1 MDFIFVYNC
10 NKRGGVLLG
19 KEPFIPDKHLQMKSM
34 FRRIGPL
41 LLVIGVVC
49 IIIAMVDFFTLD
61 FFEEPKYF
69 WLFFVAM
76 PIIFIGFIV
85 TNAGYAQDAAKYMS
99 REMAPV
105 TSETFN
111 YIAKETQEGV
121 EAVAKAVQRGKAE
134 VVQAKHCQS
143 CQTLNKVGANFC
155 NECGQ
160 SI

>member
-1 MDFIFVYNC
+1 M
-10 NKRGGVLLG
+10 K
-19 KEPFIPDKHLQMKSM
+19 KEPFIPDKHLQIKLM
-34 FRRIGPL
+34 FRRLGPL
-41 LLVIGVVC
+41 LLVSGVVC
-49 IIIAMVDFFTLD
+49 LIIAMVDFLTLD

-69 WLFFVAM
+69 WLIFVGM
-76 PIIFIGFIV
+76 PFIFIGGIV

-121 EAVAKAVQRGKAE
+121 ETVAKAVQRGKAD
-134 VVQAKHCQS
+134 VVQAKQCPS
-143 CQTLNKVGANFC
+143 CQTLNILDAKFC

-160 SI
+160 SL